1 MHRVH
6 TFDACEVSNIAT
18 FSGVVKFLLNKI
30 VTCLKKIVPIISVGT
45 LIILHLSK
53 NGTHLVLDIFFQ
65 LQQTE
70 YLRSM
75 EGEPTQ
81 LCYQQKI
88 QLLPFLPSMSSWEAL
103 NGQKYSV
110 YYMFFLCIFLFNLQE
125 ESIKFV

>member
-1 MHRVH
+1 
-6 TFDACEVSNIAT
+6 
-18 FSGVVKFLLNKI
+18 
-30 VTCLKKIVPIISVGT
+30 
-45 LIILHLSK
+45 
-53 NGTHLVLDIFFQ
+53 
-65 LQQTE
+65 
-70 YLRSM
+70 M

-125 ESIKFV
+125 ESIKFVWHVLLVLISLFCTTERKKNRKRVELHNWDD